1 MLNSKDIA
9 VFTLFLS
16 RKINLDLIQC
26 WVQEIRF
33 CNDLFP
39 QVFCNTTLK
48 KYCKTDKI
56 SWDEG
61 LFIKYLS
68 LLGKSSWDPDINP
81 QIHMQNCALSN
92 FNGWDTKKK
101 LKTTGHEQSV
111 AHFFFLKK
119 KHIWA
124 TGGKS
129 AYLLC
134 PGFYSSEQSELEY
147 RGEQSRLLPPWA
159 QMGTRGQDPV
169 PAQQHWAEGRKKWGR
184 TVGCSISTLKIGK
197 NSREQVQC

>member
-61 LFIKYLS
+61 LFIKNLS

-111 AHFFFLKK
+111 AHIFFFKK
-119 KHIWA
+119 NISGQQEEKVHIYFVLASTVRNRVNWNTEESRADFSHPELRWA
-124 TGGKS
+124 HGDRIQSQHSSTG
-129 AYLLC
+129 L
-134 PGFYSSEQSELEY
+134 
-147 RGEQSRLLPPWA
+147 R
-159 QMGTRGQDPV
+159 
-169 PAQQHWAEGRKKWGR
+169 EGR
-184 TVGCSISTLKIGK
+184 
-197 NSREQVQC
+197 NEAEQLAVA